1 MKRANICT
9 VVLVAITAWSAN
21 GATQDASSPQAAAR
35 SLFDAVDRADEAALR
50 ELLYADLSQPRQV
63 ELIAANARMVIQGKR
78 LADAAREKFPGASDA
93 MTQRVISAD
102 DLAALDKATVEE
114 TGDTAVLK
122 FPGSARE
129 MRFRRTGE
137 KWKLVIAEMAGAT
150 DQNLSEQIVFIG
162 ELADAFSQAAGE
174 IAAGKYP
181 TPQEAETAL
190 QAKINIILAKSV
202 KLSAPATAP
211 ATDEANSPSTAPSR

>member
-1 MKRANICT
+1 MNVFAVI
-9 VVLVAITAWSAN
+9 LLAVAAVSAA
-21 GATQDASSPQAAAR
+21 GAMQDASSPKAAAK
-35 SLFDAVDRADEAALR
+35 SLFDAIDRVDEAALR
-50 ELLYADLSQPRQV
+50 ELLYADPSQPRQV

-102 DLAALDKATVEE
+102 DLAALDKATAEE

-122 FPGSARE
+122 FPGSPRE
-129 MRFRRTGE
+129 MRFRHSGE
-137 KWKLVIAEMAGAT
+137 KWKLVVAEMAGAT
-150 DQNLSEQIVFIG
+150 DQNLSEQVVFIG
-162 ELADAFSQAAGE
+162 ELADAFSQTAGE

-211 ATDEANSPSTAPSR
+211 ATGEASPPSTAPSR